1 MASISKRSRDKGK
14 KNKPYWI
21 EYVDADGGRAFA
33 KGFTDKGLTEQLAA
47 KLENEVLLR
56 KRGMIDPAQER
67 LLAIRQSP
75 LADHLAAFERS
86 LENATPKHRK
96 LTMTRVRRLVEG
108 SGFATLGEVDAE
120 AVENCLKAI
129 RLAEDLGARTY
140 NHYLQAI
147 DEFGK
152 WLAATKR
159 LPANPV
165 AGIER
170 LNSETDVR
178 HKRRALTP
186 EEVSRLI
193 QSARESGRV
202 IQGYDGETRARAYL
216 TSFFTGLRRQELGG
230 LTPRS
235 FRLDD
240 AQPILKVAA
249 ACSKHR
255 REDTLPIHPELA
267 GMLREWVSDLG
278 PDDLLF
284 PRIERKKT
292 WLMVKLDLERIGI
305 PYETHEGIAD
315 FHAAGRHSH
324 ITGLLRN
331 GATLVEARELARHAD
346 VRMTMKYTHIG
357 LDDQAAALAGL
368 PLPLNASKN
377 SWPGIGRDSGGAQG
391 QKLSAAGSEADDE
404 EGPENEKTPAGAG
417 VSSFRVSDC
426 QEQSVDVSSG
436 GGGNCTRGRL
446 DASCFRKRGFRHLLS
461 PLSARCLRRCGTSR
475 TGRKLAPPDAFGQG
489 NDPRSGQGPLR
500 LFDQPD
506 IMRVWI
512 HLSGREKTARLS
524 CKQAIFLS
532 GKVRAWPIPLHVDSF
547 EEGIPFS
554 ESVGHLLG
562 AAPIAGPGLRDHFS
576 EFLVAGLR
584 EDASRMS
591 FVNPL
596 CILLQLLGILER
608 EGREEHLERF
618 AVLALVRGGRA
629 TGGEC
634 QYQRGEQECTRQ
646 WLWHGCGLR

>member
-56 KRGMIDPAQER
+56 KRGMIDPAEER

-75 LADHLAAFERS
+75 TADHLAAFERS
-86 LENATPKHRK
+86 MDNTTPKHRK

-108 SGFATLGEVDAE
+108 CGFATVGEMDAE
-120 AVENCLKAI
+120 AVEECLKAI
-129 RLAEDLGARTY
+129 RRDEDLGARTY

-152 WLAATKR
+152 WLVATKR

-170 LNSETDVR
+170 LNSETDIR

-186 EEVSRLI
+186 EEVSRLV
-193 QSARESGRV
+193 QSARDSGRV
-202 IQGYDGETRARAYL
+202 IQSYDGELRARAYL
-216 TSFFTGLRRQELGG
+216 TSFFTGLRRQELGS

-240 AQPILKVAA
+240 QQPILKVAA

-267 GMLREWVSDLG
+267 IMVREWVQNLG

-292 WLMVKLDLERIGI
+292 WLMVKLDLERISI

-368 PLPLNASKN
+368 PLPNASKT
-377 SWPGIGRDSGGAQG
+377 SWPGIGRVSGGASG
-391 QKLSAAGSEADDE
+391 QELSAAGSNDDDE
-404 EGPENEKTPAGAG
+404 EGPENEKTPSGEG
-417 VSSFRVSDC
+417 VSSFPGVAS
-426 QEQSVDVSSG
+426 QELAFDASYG
-436 GGGNCTRGRL
+436 GGGNCTRV
-446 DASCFRKRGFRHLLS
+446 
-461 PLSARCLRRCGTSR
+461 
-475 TGRKLAPPDAFGQG
+475 
-489 NDPRSGQGPLR
+489 PRSVCEGFYVRSRSFDCRPGGSGRQDPLR
-500 LFDQPD
+500 L
-506 IMRVWI
+506 
-512 HLSGREKTARLS
+512 SS
-524 CKQAIFLS
+524 S
-532 GKVRAWPIPLHVDSF
+532 
-547 EEGIPFS
+547 
-554 ESVGHLLG
+554 
-562 AAPIAGPGLRDHFS
+562 
-576 EFLVAGLR
+576 
-584 EDASRMS
+584 
-591 FVNPL
+591 
-596 CILLQLLGILER
+596 
-608 EGREEHLERF
+608 
-618 AVLALVRGGRA
+618 
-629 TGGEC
+629 
-634 QYQRGEQECTRQ
+634 
-646 WLWHGCGLR
+646 